1 MSLPDTMKS
10 SYTVIRTPCDTFAPT
25 SKTNSVKSCRH
36 CKKQSTSLKQCADC
50 IGIFYCSRECQVTD
64 WKQHKTECT
73 EIFFA
78 DMFKLFEV
86 VQMAD
91 CQEPFILR
99 SDASKEPFLLRIDA
113 SKEPFPK
120 NTVSDHIQKM
130 YFEML
135 KYMTK
140 IVSLLKNYYKDGHN
154 PCLKKESPYICPVGQ
169 NYVHPMYVG
178 EVFGVILYNSS
189 SNPSSFRRVLPD
201 MCYVDYDAISS
212 FLTYYKL
219 ESARLIELA
228 TELTR
233 TLSDDSKS
241 TERSYLN
248 HLGLFATREEDHL
261 KDIQTTIKQVT
272 TVVKRSR
279 QFVLHCLQ
287 QDLKGVHTYRVIP
300 LPKPSSAPGKVVPK
314 TRIDLSEFE
323 DFKIPVS
330 ISIQETP
337 QDLIQKLKLDPKH
350 LPYHILIRAKTPV
363 ITAEKLPLFHD
374 EFMKHIVSLMT
385 SQSAEEVSTLS

>member
-10 SYTVIRTPCDTFAPT
+10 SYTVIRTPCNTSSPA
-25 SKTNSVKSCRH
+25 SKTNSVKSCWH
-36 CKKQSTSLKQCADC
+36 CKKQSNSLKQCADC

-86 VQMAD
+86 VQMED
-91 CQEPFILR
+91 CRL
-99 SDASKEPFLLRIDA
+99 SL
-113 SKEPFPK
+113 PK
-120 NTVSDHIQKM
+120 NIYSKDLMLRDDIQDT

-135 KYMTK
+135 RYMTK

-169 NYVHPMYVG
+169 NYVHPMYLG

-189 SNPSSFRRVLPD
+189 SNPSTKEGRTVEGESSFRRVLPD

-212 FLTYYKL
+212 FVTYYKL
-219 ESARLIELA
+219 ESDRLIELA

-233 TLSDDSKS
+233 KLSSDTNSI
-241 TERSYLN
+241 ERSNLQ
-248 HLGLFATREEDHL
+248 
-261 KDIQTTIKQVT
+261 DIQATIKQVT
-272 TVVKRSR
+272 TVAKRSR

-287 QDLKGVHTYRVIP
+287 QDLKGVHIYRVIP
-300 LPKPSSAPGKVVPK
+300 NRQKSSTK
-314 TRIDLSEFE
+314 TQNDFSEFE
-323 DFKIPVS
+323 DFKIPVT

-337 QDLIQKLKLDPKH
+337 LDLIQKLKLDPKH
-350 LPYHILIRAKTPV
+350 LPYHILIRAKAPV
-363 ITAEKLPLFHD
+363 ITVEKLSSFNESFL
-374 EFMKHIVSLMT
+374 KHI
-385 SQSAEEVSTLS
+385 EETLR

>member
-25 SKTNSVKSCRH
+25 SKTNSVKSCWH
-36 CKKQSTSLKQCADC
+36 CKKQSTCLKQCADC

-91 CQEPFILR
+91 CQEPFLLR
-99 SDASKEPFLLRIDA
+99 SDA

-120 NTVSDHIQKM
+120 NTVSDHIQKT

-135 KYMTK
+135 RYMTK

-169 NYVHPMYVG
+169 NYVHPMYLG

-189 SNPSSFRRVLPD
+189 SNPSSKGDSPKERVLPD

-212 FLTYYKL
+212 FVTYYKL
-219 ESARLIELA
+219 ESSRLIELA

-233 TLSDDSKS
+233 KLSMRDTLSI
-241 TERSYLN
+241 ERGPL
-248 HLGLFATREEDHL
+248 E
-261 KDIQTTIKQVT
+261 DIQSTIKQVT
-272 TVVKRSR
+272 TVAKRSR

-300 LPKPSSAPGKVVPK
+300 NKQKGSPK
-314 TRIDLSEFE
+314 TQIDFSEFE
-323 DFKIPVS
+323 DFKIPVT

-337 QDLIQKLKLDPKH
+337 LDLIQKLKLDPKH
-350 LPYHILIRAKTPV
+350 LPYHILIRAKRPV
-363 ITAEKLPLFHD
+363 ITVEKLPLFHD
-374 EFMKHIVSLMT
+374 EFMKHIVN
-385 SQSAEEVSTLS
+385 TLA

>member
-1 MSLPDTMKS
+1 MSLPVTMKS
-10 SYTVIRTPCDTFAPT
+10 SYTVIRTPFHTSSLA
-25 SKTNSVKSCRH
+25 SKTSSVKSCWH
-36 CKKQSTSLKQCADC
+36 CKKQSSSLKQCADC

-86 VQMAD
+86 VQMED
-91 CQEPFILR
+91 CRL
-99 SDASKEPFLLRIDA
+99 SL
-113 SKEPFPK
+113 PK
-120 NTVSDHIQKM
+120 NIYTKDSFCQSPLAVKNLILSDDIQDT

-140 IVSLLKNYYKDGHN
+140 IVALLKNYYKDGHN
-154 PCLKKESPYICPVGQ
+154 PCLKKESHYICPVGQ
-169 NYVHPMYVG
+169 NYVHPMYLG

-189 SNPSSFRRVLPD
+189 SNPSTKEGRTVEGESSFRRVLPD

-212 FLTYYKL
+212 FVTYYKL
-219 ESARLIELA
+219 ESSRLIELA

-233 TLSDDSKS
+233 KLSMRDTKS
-241 TERSYLN
+241 IERGPL
-248 HLGLFATREEDHL
+248 E
-261 KDIQTTIKQVT
+261 DIQSTIKQVT
-272 TVVKRSR
+272 TVAKRSR

-300 LPKPSSAPGKVVPK
+300 SGDRTLEGKGVPK
-314 TRIDLSEFE
+314 TQIDFSEFE
-323 DFKIPVS
+323 DFKIPVT

-374 EFMKHIVSLMT
+374 EFMKHIV
-385 SQSAEEVSTLS
+385 

>member
-10 SYTVIRTPCDTFAPT
+10 SYTVIRSPCHTSAPT
-25 SKTNSVKSCRH
+25 AKTSSVKSCWH
-36 CKKQSTSLKQCADC
+36 CKKQSSSLKQCADC

-86 VQMAD
+86 VQMED
-91 CQEPFILR
+91 CQL
-99 SDASKEPFLLRIDA
+99 SL
-113 SKEPFPK
+113 PK
-120 NTVSDHIQKM
+120 NIYTKDLMISDDIQDT

-135 KYMTK
+135 RYMTK

-169 NYVHPMYVG
+169 NYIHPMYLG

-189 SNPSSFRRVLPD
+189 SNPSSKEERTAEGESCQRHSCVHNSFRRVLPD

-212 FLTYYKL
+212 FVTYYKL
-219 ESARLIELA
+219 ESDRLIELA

-233 TLSDDSKS
+233 KLSRDVKS
-241 TERSYLN
+241 IERGPL
-248 HLGLFATREEDHL
+248 E
-261 KDIQTTIKQVT
+261 DIQATIKQVT
-272 TVVKRSR
+272 TVAKRSR

-300 LPKPSSAPGKVVPK
+300 SGDRTLEGKGVPNKGKGSPK
-314 TRIDLSEFE
+314 TQIDFSEFE
-323 DFKIPVS
+323 DFKIPVT

-350 LPYHILIRAKTPV
+350 LPYHILIRAKRPV
-363 ITAEKLPLFHD
+363 ITVEKLPLFHD
-374 EFMKHIVSLMT
+374 EFMKHIV
-385 SQSAEEVSTLS
+385 ATLS